1 MDAPRR
7 NRSPIRVLIVED
19 HPIVA
24 EGLSS
29 LLEDYADLAVVAVA
43 ASVAEVSA
51 AIEGIS
57 ADVALIDFHLPDGT
71 GADAA
76 DLIRARRE
84 STAIVFLS
92 ADDSDERLIE
102 AIEAGASSYVL
113 KSARSEEIVGS
124 IRAAAAGQTL
134 IPAGTIARALA
145 VRRESAR
152 RRAERE
158 ELLASLT
165 AREQEIL
172 ALMIRGADNMA
183 IAEAL
188 HISYA
193 TVRTHVRSIL
203 RKLDAHSQ
211 LDAVAKAAQLGLGVP
226 GPRTADLQ
234 TLAREDVDD

>member
-1 MDAPRR
+1 M
-7 NRSPIRVLIVED
+7 SPPHEARKVLRVLIVED
-19 HPIVA
+19 HPVVA
-24 EGLSS
+24 EGLAS
-29 LLEDYADLAVVAVA
+29 LLEDYPDLTVVGRAE
-43 ASVAEVSA
+43 SVAEA
-51 AIEGIS
+51 ASIGETAR
-57 ADVALIDFHLPDGT
+57 ADVAIVDFYLPDGT
-71 GADAA
+71 GAEAA
-76 DLIRARRE
+76 ERIRARSP
-84 STAIVFLS
+84 STAFVFLS
-92 ADDSDERLIE
+92 ADDSDERLID

-113 KSARSEEIVGS
+113 KSARSAEIVRS

-165 AREQEIL
+165 SREQEIL

-211 LDAVAKAAQLGLGVP
+211 LDAVAKAAQLGFGVP
-226 GPRTADLQ
+226 GQRTAGMQ
-234 TLAREDVDD
+234 TLREGGRQ

>member
-1 MDAPRR
+1 MDAPRKPHR
-7 NRSPIRVLIVED
+7 PITVLVVED

-43 ASVAEVSA
+43 ASVAEVTR
-51 AIEGIS
+51 AIERVS

-76 DLIRARRE
+76 ERIRARCG

-113 KSARSEEIVGS
+113 KSARSEEIVRS

-152 RRAERE
+152 RRERGE

-165 AREQEIL
+165 PREKEVL
-172 ALMIRGADNMA
+172 TLMIGGADNMA
-183 IAEAL
+183 MADAL

-203 RKLDAHSQ
+203 SKLNAHSQ
-211 LDAVAKAAQLGLGVP
+211 LDAVAKARQMGFGVP
-226 GPRTADLQ
+226 DPIT
-234 TLAREDVDD
+234 EE